1 MKSLYKKLIIGLIAV
16 FNLNGLHAQTP
27 IPVCG
32 QTGGFT
38 GMTRGYYFTAPTNFT
53 ICGIFVED
61 NMSTAF
67 QSAAIVRFTAGA
79 PPAYPGTTNNFVTL
93 WQNLNYAPNNM
104 IPVPN
109 VAINAGDIIGIY
121 GSRTANSVNS
131 YGPAQCVINIQG
143 FPTTTF
149 RSGMQFDLAAGP
161 GMHDIWN
168 ENNGSIGRVT
178 MYTNCCP
185 MPTAIPAINGPTT
198 ICEGNTATYTVAA
211 QPGAVSYNWTVPA
224 GATITSGQGT
234 TTLNVT
240 WNTTPGG
247 QVCVDWTDACGT
259 SPQTCINVTVN
270 PEPTANVPA
279 NATYCPGD
287 PVPAANFTSNP
298 AGATYTWTNSNTA
311 IGLAA
316 SGNGNTPAFT
326 ATNTGT
332 TPITGTITVTPTLNG
347 CTGNPVTYTI
357 TVNPEPTANVP
368 ANATYCPGDPVPA
381 GNFTSN
387 PAGATYTWTNSN
399 TAIGLTA
406 SGNGNTPAFTATNTG
421 TTPITGTITVTPT
434 LNGCTGNPVTYTI
447 TVNPEPTA
455 NVPANATY
463 CPGDPVP
470 AANFTSNPT
479 GATYTWTNSNTAI
492 GLAASGNGNTPAFNA
507 TNTGTTPITGTIT
520 VTPTLNGCTGNP
532 VTYTITVNPTPPA
545 PTAAGVT
552 ICPNNS
558 ATLTATAPGGN
569 YEWYD
574 AATGGNLLGSNASY
588 TTPVL
593 TNNTTYYVQ
602 TTVNGCVSPRTAVTV
617 TIAPALVVNAGVD
630 DTICDG
636 VTYTLGVNPNGPGYT
651 YSWDELPGNP
661 GFSTIFNPSVSPNT
675 TTTYVVTVTDQNN
688 CVGSDS
694 VTIYVNPIPTMTTP
708 ANITACNGDA
718 IPASAFTSNPAGATF
733 AWTNSDPTIGLAA
746 SGNGNTPAFTATN
759 NGTTPVTATITVT
772 PTANTCTGNPITY
785 TITVN
790 PTPTVLVP
798 ANDTV
803 CDGATVAVAN
813 FTSTP
818 AGGTFAWT
826 NSDPT
831 IGLAASGT
839 GNVPSFTATNPGSTP
854 VTATITVTPTANGCV
869 GTPSSYT
876 ITVNPTPTMNTPANI
891 TVCNNDPIAA
901 STFSSTPTGGSF
913 SWTNSDPTIG
923 LAASGTG
930 NTPAFTAIN
939 STNAPITS
947 TITVTP
953 TVNGCSGNPITYTI
967 TVNPGAIVTA
977 VNNIQVCPGD
987 MVAAS
992 NYTSLPTGGTFAWT
1006 NSDPSIGLAASGSG
1020 NTPAFNAINNGSTP
1034 IVATISV
1041 TATANGCP
1049 GPASTYTITVA
1060 PVTTGSTNVSI
1071 CQGDSMLIGGNYY
1084 SSAGSYNDTLINSYG
1099 CDSILTFN
1107 LTVNPIITVNEQLT
1121 ICDGDSV
1128 LINGN
1133 YYSTPGIYPF
1143 TFTSAAGC
1151 DSNVIYELIVDPLPI
1166 INIIIDDNT
1175 LDLGESTNIVAYTGQ
1190 PNTSYSWSPSDGLS
1204 CVFCSNPIATPSQ
1217 SGWYYVTA
1225 TNSNGCTSIDSVYIE
1240 VDPTSNIYVPN
1251 IFSPNEDGQNDIY
1264 KVRGKGI
1271 DLFYLAIYNRWGQ
1284 MVFESED
1291 INRGWDGTKDGKL
1304 LNQGVFVYKLNITM
1318 KDGDIIQ
1325 QTGNI
1330 TLVR

>member
-326 ATNTGT
+326 
-332 TPITGTITVTPTLNG
+332 
-347 CTGNPVTYTI
+347 
-357 TVNPEPTANVP
+357 
-368 ANATYCPGDPVPA
+368 
-381 GNFTSN
+381 
-387 PAGATYTWTNSN
+387 
-399 TAIGLTA
+399 
-406 SGNGNTPAFTATNTG
+406 
-421 TTPITGTITVTPT
+421 
-434 LNGCTGNPVTYTI
+434 
-447 TVNPEPTA
+447 
-455 NVPANATY
+455 
-463 CPGDPVP
+463 
-470 AANFTSNPT
+470 
-479 GATYTWTNSNTAI
+479 
-492 GLAASGNGNTPAFNA
+492 A

>member
-149 RSGMQFDLAAGP
+149 RSGMQFDLAAGL

-357 TVNPEPTANVP
+357 TVNP
-368 ANATYCPGDPVPA
+368 
-381 GNFTSN
+381 
-387 PAGATYTWTNSN
+387 
-399 TAIGLTA
+399 
-406 SGNGNTPAFTATNTG
+406 
-421 TTPITGTITVTPT
+421 
-434 LNGCTGNPVTYTI
+434 
-447 TVNPEPTA
+447 
-455 NVPANATY
+455 
-463 CPGDPVP
+463 
-470 AANFTSNPT
+470 
-479 GATYTWTNSNTAI
+479 
-492 GLAASGNGNTPAFNA
+492 
-507 TNTGTTPITGTIT
+507 
-520 VTPTLNGCTGNP
+520 
-532 VTYTITVNPTPPA
+532 TPPA

-636 VTYTLGVNPNGPGYT
+636 VTYTFP
-651 YSWDELPGNP
+651 
-661 GFSTIFNPSVSPNT
+661 
-675 TTTYVVTVTDQNN
+675 
-688 CVGSDS
+688 VGGA
-694 VTIYVNPIPTMTTP
+694 TMMV
-708 ANITACNGDA
+708 GDA
-718 IPASAFTSNPAGATF
+718 TDISASFTGACLYSAFT
-733 AWTNSDPTIGLAA
+733 DY
-746 SGNGNTPAFTATN
+746 TPDD
-759 NGTTPVTATITVT
+759 
-772 PTANTCTGNPITY
+772 C
-785 TITVN
+785 
-790 PTPTVLVP
+790 
-798 ANDTV
+798 
-803 CDGATVAVAN
+803 
-813 FTSTP
+813 
-818 AGGTFAWT
+818 
-826 NSDPT
+826 
-831 IGLAASGT
+831 GT
-839 GNVPSFTATNPGSTP
+839 GNSLGVTGKAVTASISYAFDNGFSVAGGISSPEDEILGDAADIYGLNAAYSGDGYGLALAYVTDDGGPGTETTTWGFQGYYSFDLADLSVGYESQESGGTDKTGYFVGLTFPEVGPGS
-854 VTATITVTPTANGCV
+854 
-869 GTPSSYT
+869 
-876 ITVNPTPTMNTPANI
+876 VN
-891 TVCNNDPIAA
+891 
-901 STFSSTPTGGSF
+901 
-913 SWTNSDPTIG
+913 
-923 LAASGTG
+923 
-930 NTPAFTAIN
+930 
-939 STNAPITS
+939 
-947 TITVTP
+947 
-953 TVNGCSGNPITYTI
+953 
-967 TVNPGAIVTA
+967 
-977 VNNIQVCPGD
+977 
-987 MVAAS
+987 VAA
-992 NYTSLPTGGTFAWT
+992 A
-1006 NSDPSIGLAASGSG
+1006 
-1020 NTPAFNAINNGSTP
+1020 
-1034 IVATISV
+1034 
-1041 TATANGCP
+1041 
-1049 GPASTYTITVA
+1049 
-1060 PVTTGSTNVSI
+1060 TTGLFDESTSEKMVYEAS
-1071 CQGDSMLIGGNYY
+1071 Y
-1084 SSAGSYNDTLINSYG
+1084 SYPVNDAM
-1099 CDSILTFN
+1099 
-1107 LTVNPIITVNEQLT
+1107 T
-1121 ICDGDSV
+1121 I
-1128 LINGN
+1128 
-1133 YYSTPGIYPF
+1133 TPGIF
-1143 TFTSAAGC
+1143 
-1151 DSNVIYELIVDPLPI
+1151 IVEDTT
-1166 INIIIDDNT
+1166 DDT
-1175 LDLGESTNIVAYTGQ
+1175 GVAVKA
-1190 PNTSYSWSPSDGLS
+1190 S
-1204 CVFCSNPIATPSQ
+1204 FA
-1217 SGWYYVTA
+1217 
-1225 TNSNGCTSIDSVYIE
+1225 
-1240 VDPTSNIYVPN
+1240 
-1251 IFSPNEDGQNDIY
+1251 F
-1264 KVRGKGI
+1264 
-1271 DLFYLAIYNRWGQ
+1271 
-1284 MVFESED
+1284 
-1291 INRGWDGTKDGKL
+1291 
-1304 LNQGVFVYKLNITM
+1304 
-1318 KDGDIIQ
+1318 
-1325 QTGNI
+1325 
-1330 TLVR
+1330 